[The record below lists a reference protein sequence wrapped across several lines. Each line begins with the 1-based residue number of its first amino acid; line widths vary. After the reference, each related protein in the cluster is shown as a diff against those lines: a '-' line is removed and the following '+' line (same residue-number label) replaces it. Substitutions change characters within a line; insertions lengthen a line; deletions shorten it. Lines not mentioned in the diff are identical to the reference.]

1 MWGAYDETNNKKTNW
16 CWSSKEQEEHINVL
30 ELRACQLGLQ
40 SFYKDT
46 INVHIKVYMDNT
58 TSVSYINKYGGR
70 IASLNAIAR
79 DIWLRCIQRN
89 ITLSACHVCGTDN
102 NIADKL
108 SRTGNEDL
116 EWSFKQCI
124 HGVTSFLSVINNG
137 FICIKIKS
145 QIIKICVSN
154 AWP

>member
-1 MWGAYDETNNKKTNW
+1 
-16 CWSSKEQEEHINVL
+16 
-30 ELRACQLGLQ
+30 
-40 SFYKDT
+40 
-46 INVHIKVYMDNT
+46 MDNT

-145 QIIKICVSN
+145 QIIKIYVSN
-154 AWP
+154 A

>member
-1 MWGAYDETNNKKTNW
+1 MWGAYDETNNRKTNGF
-16 CWSSKEQEEHINVL
+16 WSSKEQEEHINIL
-30 ELRACQLGLQ
+30 ELRACQAGLQ

-70 IASLNAIAR
+70 IVSLNAIAR
-79 DIWLRCIQRN
+79 DIWLWCIQRN

-102 NIADKL
+102 SIADKL

-116 EWSFKQCI
+116 EWSLSNNVFTALRQSYPS
-124 HGVTSFLSVINNG
+124 VTMDLFASRLNHKLSKYVY
-137 FICIKIKS
+137 
-145 QIIKICVSN
+145 
-154 AWP
+154 